1 MKKLTIVL
9 LSLVLLLA
17 GCSTTH
23 RVHTDSTKE
32 LIQDLKELSPLIEK
46 VRITFTRPNLYYAIE
61 MNQEP
66 SQEELESILAEI
78 EKFSTVERIN
88 EIARSVNWNLEI
100 STVHLRI
107 STDENKET
115 NGHSYYARYFKT
127 SNASDY
133 SEQNIE
139 AYRIWHENDP
149 NP

>member
-32 LIQDLKELSPLIEK
+32 LIQDLKGLSPLIEK
-46 VRITFTRPNLYYAIE
+46 VRITFTRPDLTYAIE
-61 MNQEP
+61 MSQEP

-88 EIARSVNWNLEI
+88 EIARGVNWNSEI

-107 STDENKET
+107 NTDGNKET
-115 NGHSYYARYFKT
+115 DEHSYYARYFKT

-133 SEQNIE
+133 SEENIE
-139 AYRIWHENDP
+139 AYRIWHEND
-149 NP
+149 

>member
-32 LIQDLKELSPLIEK
+32 LIQDLKELSPSIEK
-46 VRITFTRPNLYYAIE
+46 VRITFTRPDLTYAIE

-88 EIARSVNWNLEI
+88 EIARSVNWNSEI

-107 STDENKET
+107 STDEDEAT
-115 NGHSYYARYFKT
+115 NGHFYYARYFKT

-133 SEQNIE
+133 SEENID
-139 AYRIWHENDP
+139 AYQTWRENNL

>member
-1 MKKLTIVL
+1 MKKLKIVL
-9 LSLVLLLA
+9 LSLILLLA

-32 LIQDLKELSPLIEK
+32 LVKDLKERSPSIEK
-46 VRITFTRPNLYYAIE
+46 VRITFTRPDLSYVID
-61 MNQEP
+61 MSQEP

-88 EIARSVNWNLEI
+88 EIARGVNWNSEI

-107 STDENKET
+107 NTDGNKET
-115 NGHSYYARYFKT
+115 DEHSYYARYFKT

-133 SEQNIE
+133 SEENIE
-139 AYRIWHENDP
+139 AYRIWHEND
-149 NP
+149 